1 MLHTGSTDPRRF
13 WPAERFAKVG
23 DFLAEELGL
32 KVALTG
38 TRIDAAQIERV
49 MEQMH
54 APCVNLRDQL
64 SLSGLTGLLTKARM
78 VISNDTGPLHMALA
92 LGRPVVG
99 LFWVESVITPAAVPP
114 ALYAPDRLGPA
125 LPTMRPSDYQTR
137 DRSSAGTRL
146 HARGVVRHFDLH
158 GRGNRGG
165 EAAVRIRINSRG
177 KRWRSPPFTP
187 AV

>member
-99 LFWVESVITPAAVPP
+99 LFWVESVINSLPLYRQRFTPLIAWDRRCPQCGRLITKQEIDHLPEQGCTHEVSFVTSISTEEVIEAARR
-114 ALYAPDRLGPA
+114 LYA
-125 LPTMRPSDYQTR
+125 
-137 DRSSAGTRL
+137 
-146 HARGVVRHFDLH
+146 
-158 GRGNRGG
+158 
-165 EAAVRIRINSRG
+165 
-177 KRWRSPPFTP
+177 
-187 AV
+187 